1 MIIQTASLP
10 DVWARGRVVDD
21 ARMEFEVLGAV
32 LNSELSRDF
41 GALVDM
47 LRVEWSAVGGDSG
60 LADGPEG
67 AHEQP
72 FSA

>member
-1 MIIQTASLP
+1 
-10 DVWARGRVVDD
+10 
-21 ARMEFEVLGAV
+21 MEFEVLGAV